1 MCIKIHDSF
10 IFYHDFLQVVLL
22 EWPKPWQRNSVAEE
36 SVWTLSVPV
45 STKTKRNKWY
55 KFYSSSSPVTLLT
68 SALFASPYLFQ
79 SNCLFLRCSLH
90 SFPHVDAH
98 GSNIW
103 EKNVM
108 NNLNKNKNLP
118 RKEQIAQWTSNW
130 LQNRSTIP
138 LQRLIFLIYI
148 YVFTLV
154 SNCDYL
160 MAHI

>member
-36 SVWTLSVPV
+36 FVWTLSVPV
-45 STKTKRNKWY
+45 STKTKKNDTNYIPLPRLSLSWRQPSLPPHIYFNPIVY
-55 KFYSSSSPVTLLT
+55 FG
-68 SALFASPYLFQ
+68 SAHYILS
-79 SNCLFLRCSLH
+79 
-90 SFPHVDAH
+90 PHVDAH
-98 GSNIW
+98 DSNIW

-118 RKEQIAQWTSNW
+118 RKEQITQWTLNW